1 MTETLVRV
9 ATGDGEGMAMGLT
22 EEQPPVTLI
31 PDWII
36 PGTLI
41 LAPVL
46 ERLTEDYGRDVAFIV
61 DDLSGPCDVCARNTY
76 LAGICFECQERIDAL
91 AHNIQ
96 PAISLEHAGTFNPR
110 EEF

>member
-46 ERLTEDYGRDVAFIV
+46 ERLTEDYGRDVAFVV
-61 DDLSGPCDVCARNTY
+61 DDLSAPCDVCARNTY
-76 LAGICFECQERIDAL
+76 LGGVCFECSERLDAEIL
-91 AHNIQ
+91 NIK
-96 PAISLEHAGTFNPR
+96 PAMALERTGAYSPR
-110 EEF
+110 CD